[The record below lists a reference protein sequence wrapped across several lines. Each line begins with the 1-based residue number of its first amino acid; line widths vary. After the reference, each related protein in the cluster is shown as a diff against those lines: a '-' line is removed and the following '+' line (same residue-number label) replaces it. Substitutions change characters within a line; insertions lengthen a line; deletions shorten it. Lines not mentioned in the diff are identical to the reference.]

1 MQLLKPHALIIG
13 KTVQICVTKCV
24 LLKGFKQSLFCAV
37 SVSLTLKCEVHWK
50 NLLILTAA
58 WLGWVL
64 LVRQFLAA
72 YLTAFCRSASCHK
85 IQCRKHWPFFFFF
98 CSHEN
103 SSEPVP
109 STSAEPADIRP
120 PTQEGRTGQESASTN
135 KRPRLN
141 QVPVKDVLSWRV
153 QAWGHPK

>member
-1 MQLLKPHALIIG
+1 MLKPHALIIG

-64 LVRQFLAA
+64 LVHQFLAA
-72 YLTAFCRSASCHK
+72 YLTAFCHSASCHK
-85 IQCRKHWPFFFFF
+85 IQCRKLWPFFPFFVVMRIVMNRF
-98 CSHEN
+98 L
-103 SSEPVP
+103 P
-109 STSAEPADIRP
+109 
-120 PTQEGRTGQESASTN
+120 
-135 KRPRLN
+135 L
-141 QVPVKDVLSWRV
+141 VLSQLTLGHLLKKVELARNLSV
-153 QAWGHPK
+153 PTKAEIESGTSERCSAMEGPSHPK